1 MSNLDR
7 PAGLKPIKNLNG
19 SPWSGKANVYY
30 IPVGNATNLFVG
42 DAVQST
48 GTADETGK
56 YPGVEQADL
65 NESIRGVIIGFGDNP
80 NVMVHPDTPN
90 RSYCPDST
98 EMYCWVVDDPFVIF
112 EVQEDSDGG
121 ALAVTAVGTTVDLV
135 LTAGS
140 TTTGKS
146 GMKLDSSDTGTDDQ
160 HCRLLRVVDR
170 EDNALGTNCK
180 WEVLIS
186 LHELLAT
193 ADV

>member
-7 PAGLKPIKNLNG
+7 PVGLKPIKNLNG

-65 NESIRGVIIGFGDNP
+65 GETLRGVIIGFGDNP

-90 RSYCPDST
+90 RSYCPKET
-98 EMYCWVVDDPFVIF
+98 VMYCWVVDDPFVIF
-112 EVQEDSDGG
+112 EAQEDG
-121 ALAVTAVGTTVDLV
+121 AVAVTAVGTTVDLV
-135 LTAGS
+135 LGAGS

-146 GMKLDSSDTGTDDQ
+146 GMELDSSDVSNDNQ

-186 LHELLAT
+186 FHELLAT
-193 ADV
+193 DDV

>member
-1 MSNLDR
+1 MANLDR

-19 SPWSGKANVYY
+19 SPWNGKANVYY
-30 IPVGNATNLFVG
+30 IPVGNAVNLFVG

-48 GTADETGK
+48 GTADVTGK

-65 NESIRGVIIGFGDNP
+65 NESLRGVIIGFGDNP
-80 NVMVHPDTPN
+80 NVMIHPDTPN
-90 RSYCPDST
+90 HSYCPKET
-98 EMYCWVVDDPFVIF
+98 AMYCWVVDDPFVIF

-146 GMKLDSSDTGTDDQ
+146 GMELDSSDTGSDDQ
-160 HCRLLRVVDR
+160 HCKLYRVVNR
-170 EDNALGTNCK
+170 EDNALGVNCK

-186 LHELLAT
+186 LHELLDT
-193 ADV
+193 SDV